1 MLDYR
6 RSVARP
12 DGRGGSRRRRAGNV
26 LATTEKI
33 MQIYDFNQIKSA
45 ADCAEIARS
54 LLGLTLSPEGRC
66 AASWRGGTNP
76 ESVSINRN
84 GWHDFAANE
93 SGSVIDLVARVRCGG
108 SIAEAQQI
116 LGEYLH
122 LPPKM
127 RSFSGCVEPNEKF
140 ERLIAAGYREV
151 KRYNYTDEAGNIIN
165 QVVRLEHP
173 TLKKEFLQCTP
184 RGWGLHDVTPP
195 LYNLPQI
202 IAADWVAVVE
212 GEKDADSLIEKN
224 IPATTVCGGAKKW
237 RDEYTERFDE
247 KDVVIL
253 PDNDEAGREHAE
265 LIAGKLLQRG
275 KVKSVRIVPT
285 STVPKGDVSDYFAEG
300 HSLEELLAL
309 IAAAKPLSAQ
319 DIGAGAGRKT
329 FSVEEAKLANAIP
342 FRNFTPEVRKLP
354 NGQQR
359 TVKIPRQI
367 NSLID
372 DIHRRFLGF
381 PRKVGEQLFDHD
393 RDTGRISAIDKPAT
407 LFAWIQRKSGQLVE
421 WSKEEGCVSREEL
434 FEGLLADAIRYEAI
448 SSVPDWPPRE
458 DVYYACGSLPPPD
471 PEHRRFYH
479 MIDRFSPAG
488 PEYRPILMALFAAPF
503 FYINGVPR
511 PLWVIDAIDGAGS
524 GKTTIVDA
532 IALLTGAPPISTSAA
547 ELSRSFVEL
556 IKRIVS
562 SEGRHSRLLLLD
574 NITGS
579 FSCPEL
585 ADLATKVAISGRPAY
600 GRGEEVRPNNLT
612 FIITANSANVDND
625 LASRAFYLMVGKP
638 AYSAN
643 WRRET
648 FDYIAAHRME
658 ILADLLDILRSH
670 KPFDLPPMTRCP
682 EFETMVLQAFC
693 RDSEEYSSVVKL
705 IAQNKADTNV
715 EDDIAKQIEE
725 ILRFKLIE
733 LECTPRINPDADR
746 VFIRGEVLELWF
758 RHESVADGRRI
769 VQTIRNLAN
778 LGLMP
783 NIHKR
788 LRCYPHHGPNQRKGV
803 MWCPPGFDPEGRV
816 TIVGRIGNGKIGV
829 VF

>member
-1 MLDYR
+1 
-6 RSVARP
+6 
-12 DGRGGSRRRRAGNV
+12 
-26 LATTEKI
+26 

-285 STVPKGDVSDYFAEG
+285 STAPKGDVSDYFAEG

-309 IAAAKPLSAQ
+309 IAAAKPLS
-319 DIGAGAGRKT
+319 T
-329 FSVEEAKLANAIP
+329 
-342 FRNFTPEVRKLP
+342 
-354 NGQQR
+354 R
-359 TVKIPRQI
+359 T
-367 NSLID
+367 
-372 DIHRRFLGF
+372 
-381 PRKVGEQLFDHD
+381 
-393 RDTGRISAIDKPAT
+393 A
-407 LFAWIQRKSGQLVE
+407 
-421 WSKEEGCVSREEL
+421 
-434 FEGLLADAIRYEAI
+434 
-448 SSVPDWPPRE
+448 
-458 DVYYACGSLPPPD
+458 
-471 PEHRRFYH
+471 
-479 MIDRFSPAG
+479 
-488 PEYRPILMALFAAPF
+488 
-503 FYINGVPR
+503 
-511 PLWVIDAIDGAGS
+511 
-524 GKTTIVDA
+524 
-532 IALLTGAPPISTSAA
+532 STSAS
-547 ELSRSFVEL
+547 SR
-556 IKRIVS
+556 
-562 SEGRHSRLLLLD
+562 
-574 NITGS
+574 
-579 FSCPEL
+579 
-585 ADLATKVAISGRPAY
+585 
-600 GRGEEVRPNNLT
+600 
-612 FIITANSANVDND
+612 
-625 LASRAFYLMVGKP
+625 
-638 AYSAN
+638 AYSAVSAVAVRIDCC
-643 WRRET
+643 RRGVAST
-648 FDYIAAHRME
+648 VRRPAPKFTATQPNSSGRAARAVSAARSVSASGRLPSRMPCC
-658 ILADLLDILRSH
+658 ARTVRTVNAVS
-670 KPFDLPPMTRCP
+670 
-682 EFETMVLQAFC
+682 A
-693 RDSEEYSSVVKL
+693 SSAVK
-705 IAQNKADTNV
+705 
-715 EDDIAKQIEE
+715 
-725 ILRFKLIE
+725 
-733 LECTPRINPDADR
+733 
-746 VFIRGEVLELWF
+746 
-758 RHESVADGRRI
+758 SI
-769 VQTIRNLAN
+769 VQT
-778 LGLMP
+778 
-783 NIHKR
+783 
-788 LRCYPHHGPNQRKGV
+788 
-803 MWCPPGFDPEGRV
+803 
-816 TIVGRIGNGKIGV
+816 
-829 VF
+829 